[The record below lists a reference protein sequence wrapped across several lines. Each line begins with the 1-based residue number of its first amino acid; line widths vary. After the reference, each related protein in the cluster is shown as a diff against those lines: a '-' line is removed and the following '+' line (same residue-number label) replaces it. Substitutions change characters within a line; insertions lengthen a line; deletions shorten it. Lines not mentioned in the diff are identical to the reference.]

1 MHPLFGSAPHV
12 LLKAAR
18 QGGGVPSAR
27 LPMLAL
33 LLISTGLRWPLS
45 LAEQA
50 VQARKLGRARG
61 RIQPIFIVGH
71 WRSGTTHLYNTL
83 SQGDFGYVTPL
94 AAGLPWDQAGLAAGL
109 KPLLERMLPKRRFI
123 DNIPVTPQSPQEDEV
138 PLANMT
144 TLSLYHALYFPRRFE
159 ATFRRAVFFDG
170 AEPAEI
176 EAWQETLD
184 YFLRKVWIQQGRKQL
199 LIKNP
204 AYTGRIDRLKALY
217 PGAKFIHAVRNPFE
231 VFVSMRNFYAKLLP
245 QFALADYNHIDIED
259 FILETHTRMMRDYR
273 TASAEIPAG
282 DLVEVRFDA
291 LESDPM
297 GAMQHV
303 YETLN
308 LPGFAETEPRFAAY
322 LKSVDGY
329 RKNRFALDAGTIE
342 RVSEA
347 CAETIAHWNFP
358 IPAPRPA
365 EAAA

>member
-12 LLKAAR
+12 LLKAAT
-18 QGGGVPSAR
+18 QGGGVARNR

-33 LLISTGLRWPLS
+33 LLLATGLRWPLS
-45 LAEQA
+45 LTEQA
-50 VQARKLGRARG
+50 VQASKLARARG
-61 RIQPIFIVGH
+61 QIQPVFIIGH

-83 SQGDFGYVTPL
+83 SQGDFGYVTPI

-144 TLSLYHALYFPRRFE
+144 TLSLYHALYFPQRFE
-159 ATFRRAVFFDG
+159 ATFRRAVFFEG

-176 EAWQETLD
+176 EAWEAALD
-184 YFLRKVWIQQGRKQL
+184 YFLRKVWLQQGRKQL

-204 AYTGRIDRLKALY
+204 AYTGRIDRLKTLY
-217 PGAKFIHAVRNPFE
+217 PEAKFIHTVRNPFE

-245 QFALADYNHIDIED
+245 RFALANYDHIDIDD
-259 FILETHTRMMRDYR
+259 FILKTHTRMMRDYR
-273 TASAEIPAG
+273 TACAKIPAG
-282 DLVEVRFDA
+282 DLVEVRYDT
-291 LESDPM
+291 LEADPM
-297 GAMQHV
+297 GTMRQV
-303 YETLN
+303 YETLS

-329 RKNRFALDAGTIE
+329 RKNRFTLDARTIA

-347 CAETIAHWNFP
+347 CADSIDHWNFSTP
-358 IPAPRPA
+358 QPRTA